1 MQSVK
6 VWDPFVRIFHWTTA
20 LLFLANFTVI
30 EDDSALH
37 NYAGYLL
44 FALVLLRLVWG
55 LLGTQHA
62 RFSAFWP
69 SRSEIVAHLKGL
81 FTGHNEPQLSHNP
94 LGALM
99 VYNLLATLV
108 LISATGIMMESDAF
122 WGLDWVEALHEF
134 FANYAMLCVG
144 AHVLGVL
151 FETRRS
157 KVNLIRAMVTGR
169 KDIPDPSH

>member
-1 MQSVK
+1 MQSIK
-6 VWDPFVRIFHWTTA
+6 VWDPFVRLLHWATA
-20 LLFLANFTVI
+20 ILFLANFTVI
-30 EDDSALH
+30 DDDSALH

-44 FALVLLRLVWG
+44 FALILARLLWG
-55 LLGTQHA
+55 VIGTKYA

-69 SRSEIVAHLKGL
+69 KRSEIVGHLKGL
-81 FTGHNEPQLSHNP
+81 FGGRSETHLSHNP

-108 LISATGIMMESDAF
+108 LISVTGIMMESDAF

-134 FANYAMLCVG
+134 FANYAMICVG

-151 FETRRS
+151 IETKRS
-157 KVNLIRAMVTGR
+157 KVNLVRAMVTGR
-169 KDIPDPSH
+169 KDIPDLSH